1 MMMMM
6 IDDDD
11 VLAERNMR
19 VFFFSFLRPFYLL
32 LFWNASYFETDSISL
47 KNDVT
52 YWLFLIFIHVYIRY
66 IHCFIWYS
74 VYRTI
79 LRLKISNLFYGA
91 ARSVGWLDVGWML
104 LFVERHESKK
114 SGCRAGRSRERR
126 STITVV
132 LLYSCIHLIDWH
144 IPHTQIYIKTIP
156 SSSSCHCHPDDIHH
170 HPPPLLVSIRWH
182 YVRHPPGCQDRRY
195 HHHHHRHRHW
205 VKWLMLPQRGNIM
218 SNGPTSC
225 II

>member
-91 ARSVGWLDVGWML
+91 ARSVVGLDVGWML
-104 LFVERHESKK
+104 LLLLLNDTNPKVLL
-114 SGCRAGRSRERR
+114 
-126 STITVV
+126 V
-132 LLYSCIHLIDWH
+132 LLYSCIHSIDGH
-144 IPHTQIYIKTIP
+144 IPHTHINI
-156 SSSSCHCHPDDIHH
+156 
-170 HPPPLLVSIRWH
+170 
-182 YVRHPPGCQDRRY
+182 Y
-195 HHHHHRHRHW
+195 HHHH
-205 VKWLMLPQRGNIM
+205 VIVT
-218 SNGPTSC
+218 PTTSTT
-225 II
+225 ILLLV